1 MTQTTIYEKNKP
13 LFNSLLTGAFY
24 FFLCWSVDFEN
35 MTKGLLVALMLL
47 LPGLTFPLVT
57 CYFKGHSKNSDAR
70 NLLHAVLSIA
80 IYHSCAWMFSGED
93 QVKYITVLAGFSGS
107 LFFLL
112 STRYIL
118 KKQIDFIH
126 ILLTS
131 ILSGLAFL
139 PYELIGHFGSLI
151 GLAIFLWTIF
161 NGSLLNFAYKRRR
174 FPLKEAR

>member
-24 FFLCWSVDFEN
+24 FFFCWSVDFEN
-35 MTKGLLVALMLL
+35 MTKGLFVALMLL
-47 LPGLTFPLVT
+47 LPGLTFPLAT
-57 CYFKGHSKNSDAR
+57 CYFRTHNKKSDIR
-70 NLLHAVLSIA
+70 NLLHAILSIV

-118 KKQIDFIH
+118 KKQIDFIQ
-126 ILLTS
+126 IILTS
-131 ILSGLAFL
+131 ILSGMAFL
-139 PYELIGHFGSLI
+139 PYELISHSGSLI
-151 GLAIFLWTIF
+151 GLAIFLWTLF
-161 NGSLLNFAYKRRR
+161 NGSLLNSAYKRRR